1 MKYIRKLF
9 TTLACI
15 SLLFCL
21 SLTANASEESEAAGA
36 AAWEMSGVSMEHRS
50 VTFNIENVRQPQD
63 AILVVSEERG
73 DKIEIP
79 FSIKSA
85 VERITVAYPDGGWFT
100 DGLYYVWVRDL
111 EGNRCDSCFVHFWP
125 HEMSLRY
132 VNAYPCYLT
141 GETRY
146 LNADITA
153 TIGFEE
159 YKAEIQN
166 DGTFILRYPRL
177 EPGIY
182 ISVTSTDGYGCSSTS
197 RYAIEDKFIS
207 WPSVTAFREG
217 IALDGHHLS
226 SDERVCA
233 EVDGVLYYSDYG
245 VSCSYLETKPII
257 TYPLTTAETV
267 TVWTESACGS
277 ISKKITRT
285 VEDCALDTCSYSS
298 DALYKKGVYP
308 SKTFG
313 TVKPNVCGQVPCKVS
328 TTIGGT
334 VYSANINPAS
344 GSYVL
349 EYPRQKH
356 GASITLTFSD
366 AHGCSFQ
373 IKYNVTNEFHEQEL
387 DSSSILP
394 SRITATLPPGGRIV
408 AEVNGKIYKSNT
420 AASTNTSVTVKY
432 PQQAL
437 GTKIAAW
444 LESDNS
450 SFTNPQQYVVQIQPH
465 EISAFVKN
473 TSIDGGI
480 FFHRSYYQEPFSC
493 SVYAEMEGK
502 RYPCKVTKLDVES
515 DECDQYNDEYNY
527 EQDSYS
533 PRYPGYSVRYKFQCS
548 FPKAQSGTLVKVVLT
563 DNYGYTFTK
572 SVRIKNQPPKLRVNK
587 VTSDS
592 TKITGST
599 SAKSGSLIEIWIGKK
614 KYTTKVK
621 KGGSFSKKIKP
632 QKAGKSVDVWVT
644 DKNNN
649 YNCKFLRIKQAT
661 GKITLKGK
669 IYQSSSSISMSITN
683 GKKGER
689 LKLSVGSK
697 TYSKKLK
704 SGKKRQNIQISLNPK
719 ASAGTVIKA
728 VLYDKFGKRKGS
740 AQTKVY
746 IGDTIYTG
754 MSAHDA
760 QLTTWGAPVRKN
772 DWGGGYLQWV
782 YRSGGSTLYVY
793 IQNGRVV
800 SMQRFS

>member
-1 MKYIRKLF
+1 M
-9 TTLACI
+9 
-15 SLLFCL
+15 
-21 SLTANASEESEAAGA
+21 
-36 AAWEMSGVSMEHRS
+36 
-50 VTFNIENVRQPQD
+50 
-63 AILVVSEERG
+63 
-73 DKIEIP
+73 
-79 FSIKSA
+79 
-85 VERITVAYPDGGWFT
+85 
-100 DGLYYVWVRDL
+100 
-111 EGNRCDSCFVHFWP
+111 
-125 HEMSLRY
+125 
-132 VNAYPCYLT
+132 
-141 GETRY
+141 
-146 LNADITA
+146 
-153 TIGFEE
+153 
-159 YKAEIQN
+159 
-166 DGTFILRYPRL
+166 
-177 EPGIY
+177 
-182 ISVTSTDGYGCSSTS
+182 
-197 RYAIEDKFIS
+197 
-207 WPSVTAFREG
+207 
-217 IALDGHHLS
+217 
-226 SDERVCA
+226 
-233 EVDGVLYYSDYG
+233 
-245 VSCSYLETKPII
+245 
-257 TYPLTTAETV
+257 
-267 TVWTESACGS
+267 
-277 ISKKITRT
+277 
-285 VEDCALDTCSYSS
+285 EDCALDTCSYSS

-356 GASITLTFSD
+356 GTSITLTFSD
-366 AHGCSFQ
+366 AHGCSCPL
-373 IKYNVTNEFHEQEL
+373 KYKVTNEFHEWNL
-387 DSSSILP
+387 YSSSILP
-394 SRITATLPPGGRIV
+394 SRITTTLPLGGRIV
-408 AEVNGKIYKSNT
+408 AEVNGKVYKSNT
-420 AASTNTSVTVKY
+420 AASANASVTVKY

-437 GTKIAAW
+437 GSKIKAW

-450 SFTNPQQYVVQIQPH
+450 SFTNPQQYVVQIQPY
-465 EISAFVKN
+465 EINAFAKT

-480 FFHRSYYQEPFSC
+480 FLHSYYDNEPFSG
-493 SVYAEMEGK
+493 SVYVEIAGK
-502 RYPCKVTKLDVES
+502 RYPCKVAKL
-515 DECDQYNDEYNY
+515 NY
-527 EQDSYS
+527 ESKERYKYEHEEDSYETL
-533 PRYPGYSVRYKFQCS
+533 YPGYSVKYKFQGS
-548 FPKAQSGTLVKVVLT
+548 FPKAQPDTLLKVVLT

-782 YRSGGSTLYVY
+782 YRSGDSTLYVY

>member
-1 MKYIRKLF
+1 MKNIHQLF

-15 SLLFCL
+15 SLLFCFP
-21 SLTANASEESEAAGA
+21 LTTNASEESEAIGA
-36 AAWEMSGVSMEHRS
+36 AAWEINGVSMNHQS

-85 VERITVAYPDGGWFT
+85 VERITVAYPDVGWFT
-100 DGLYYVWVRDL
+100 GGLYYVWVRDL

-207 WPSVTAFREG
+207 WPSVTVFREG

-233 EVDGVLYYSDYG
+233 EVDGALYYSDYG

-267 TVWTESACGS
+267 TVWTESTCGS
-277 ISKKITRT
+277 ISKKITHT
-285 VEDCALDTCSYSS
+285 VTDCALDTCSYSS
-298 DALYKKGVYP
+298 DALYEKDVYP
-308 SKTFG
+308 SKAFG
-313 TVKPNVCGQVPCKVS
+313 IIKPNVCGQVPCKVS

-356 GASITLTFSD
+356 GTSITLTFSD
-366 AHGCSFQ
+366 AHGCSCPL
-373 IKYNVTNEFHEQEL
+373 KYKVTNEFHEWNL
-387 DSSSILP
+387 YSSSILP
-394 SRITATLPPGGRIV
+394 SRITTTLPLGGRIV
-408 AEVNGKIYKSNT
+408 AEVNGKVYKSNT
-420 AASTNTSVTVKY
+420 AASANASVTVKY

-437 GTKIAAW
+437 GSKIKAW

-450 SFTNPQQYVVQIQPH
+450 SFTNPQQYVVQIQPY
-465 EISAFVKN
+465 EINAFAKT

-480 FFHRSYYQEPFSC
+480 FLHSYYDNEPFSG
-493 SVYAEMEGK
+493 SVYVEIAGK
-502 RYPCKVTKLDVES
+502 RYPCKVAKL
-515 DECDQYNDEYNY
+515 NY
-527 EQDSYS
+527 ESKERYKYEHEEDSYETL
-533 PRYPGYSVRYKFQCS
+533 YPGYSVKYKFQGS
-548 FPKAQSGTLVKVVLT
+548 FPKAQPDTLLKVVLT

-782 YRSGGSTLYVY
+782 YRSGDSTLYVY

>member
-1 MKYIRKLF
+1 MKNIHQLF

-15 SLLFCL
+15 SLLFCFP
-21 SLTANASEESEAAGA
+21 LTTNASEESEAIGA
-36 AAWEMSGVSMEHRS
+36 AAWEINGVSMNHQS

-245 VSCSYLETKPII
+245 VSCPYLETKPII

-308 SKTFG
+308 SKAFG
-313 TVKPNVCGQVPCKVS
+313 TVKSNVCGQVPCKVS

-356 GASITLTFSD
+356 GTSITLTFSD
-366 AHGCSFQ
+366 AHGCSCPL
-373 IKYNVTNEFHEQEL
+373 KYKVTNEFHEWNL
-387 DSSSILP
+387 YSSSILP
-394 SRITATLPPGGRIV
+394 SRITTTLPLGGRIV
-408 AEVNGKIYKSNT
+408 AEVNGKVYKSNT
-420 AASTNTSVTVKY
+420 AASANASVTVKY

-437 GTKIAAW
+437 GSKIKAW

-450 SFTNPQQYVVQIQPH
+450 SFTNPQQYVVQIQPY
-465 EISAFVKN
+465 EINAFAKT

-480 FFHRSYYQEPFSC
+480 FLHSYYDNEPFSG
-493 SVYAEMEGK
+493 SVY
-502 RYPCKVTKLDVES
+502 VEI
-515 DECDQYNDEYNY
+515 
-527 EQDSYS
+527 
-533 PRYPGYSVRYKFQCS
+533 
-548 FPKAQSGTLVKVVLT
+548 A
-563 DNYGYTFTK
+563 
-572 SVRIKNQPPKLRVNK
+572 
-587 VTSDS
+587 
-592 TKITGST
+592 
-599 SAKSGSLIEIWIGKK
+599 
-614 KYTTKVK
+614 
-621 KGGSFSKKIKP
+621 
-632 QKAGKSVDVWVT
+632 
-644 DKNNN
+644 
-649 YNCKFLRIKQAT
+649 
-661 GKITLKGK
+661 
-669 IYQSSSSISMSITN
+669 
-683 GKKGER
+683 
-689 LKLSVGSK
+689 
-697 TYSKKLK
+697 
-704 SGKKRQNIQISLNPK
+704 
-719 ASAGTVIKA
+719 
-728 VLYDKFGKRKGS
+728 
-740 AQTKVY
+740 
-746 IGDTIYTG
+746 
-754 MSAHDA
+754 
-760 QLTTWGAPVRKN
+760 
-772 DWGGGYLQWV
+772 
-782 YRSGGSTLYVY
+782 
-793 IQNGRVV
+793 
-800 SMQRFS
+800 

>member
-1 MKYIRKLF
+1 MKNIHQLF

-15 SLLFCL
+15 SLLFCFP
-21 SLTANASEESEAAGA
+21 LTTNASEESEAIGA
-36 AAWEMSGVSMEHRS
+36 AAWEMSGVSMNHQS

-63 AILVVSEERG
+63 AILVVSKEDG
-73 DKIEIP
+73 DTLEIP

-85 VERITVAYPDGGWFT
+85 VERITVAYPDDGWFT
-100 DGLYYVWVRDL
+100 SGLYYVWARDL
-111 EGNRCDSCFVHFWP
+111 DGNRCNSCFEHFRY
-125 HEMSLRY
+125 HTMSLLY
-132 VNAYPCYLT
+132 VRAYPCYLT

-207 WPSVTAFREG
+207 WPSVTVFREG

-245 VSCSYLETKPII
+245 VSCPYLETKPII

-308 SKTFG
+308 SKAFG

-356 GASITLTFSD
+356 GTSITLTFSD
-366 AHGCSFQ
+366 AHGCSCPL
-373 IKYNVTNEFHEQEL
+373 KYKVTNEFHEWNL
-387 DSSSILP
+387 YSSSILP
-394 SRITATLPPGGRIV
+394 SRITTTLPLGGRIV
-408 AEVNGKIYKSNT
+408 AEVNGKVYKSNT
-420 AASTNTSVTVKY
+420 AASANASVTVKY

-437 GTKIAAW
+437 GSKIKAW

-450 SFTNPQQYVVQIQPH
+450 SFTNPQQYVVQIQPY
-465 EISAFVKN
+465 EINAFAKT

-480 FFHRSYYQEPFSC
+480 FLHSYYDNEPFSG
-493 SVYAEMEGK
+493 SVYVEIAGK
-502 RYPCKVTKLDVES
+502 RYPCKVAKL
-515 DECDQYNDEYNY
+515 NY
-527 EQDSYS
+527 ESKERYKYEHEEDSYETL
-533 PRYPGYSVRYKFQCS
+533 YPGYSVKYKFQGS
-548 FPKAQSGTLVKVVLT
+548 FPKAQPDTLLKVVLT

-572 SVRIKNQPPKLRVNK
+572 SVKIKNQPPKLRVNK

-697 TYSKKLK
+697 TYGKKLK

>member
-1 MKYIRKLF
+1 M
-9 TTLACI
+9 
-15 SLLFCL
+15 
-21 SLTANASEESEAAGA
+21 
-36 AAWEMSGVSMEHRS
+36 
-50 VTFNIENVRQPQD
+50 
-63 AILVVSEERG
+63 
-73 DKIEIP
+73 
-79 FSIKSA
+79 
-85 VERITVAYPDGGWFT
+85 
-100 DGLYYVWVRDL
+100 
-111 EGNRCDSCFVHFWP
+111 
-125 HEMSLRY
+125 
-132 VNAYPCYLT
+132 
-141 GETRY
+141 
-146 LNADITA
+146 
-153 TIGFEE
+153 
-159 YKAEIQN
+159 
-166 DGTFILRYPRL
+166 
-177 EPGIY
+177 
-182 ISVTSTDGYGCSSTS
+182 
-197 RYAIEDKFIS
+197 
-207 WPSVTAFREG
+207 
-217 IALDGHHLS
+217 
-226 SDERVCA
+226 
-233 EVDGVLYYSDYG
+233 
-245 VSCSYLETKPII
+245 
-257 TYPLTTAETV
+257 
-267 TVWTESACGS
+267 
-277 ISKKITRT
+277 
-285 VEDCALDTCSYSS
+285 
-298 DALYKKGVYP
+298 
-308 SKTFG
+308 
-313 TVKPNVCGQVPCKVS
+313 
-328 TTIGGT
+328 
-334 VYSANINPAS
+334 
-344 GSYVL
+344 
-349 EYPRQKH
+349 
-356 GASITLTFSD
+356 
-366 AHGCSFQ
+366 
-373 IKYNVTNEFHEQEL
+373 
-387 DSSSILP
+387 
-394 SRITATLPPGGRIV
+394 
-408 AEVNGKIYKSNT
+408 
-420 AASTNTSVTVKY
+420 
-432 PQQAL
+432 
-437 GTKIAAW
+437 
-444 LESDNS
+444 
-450 SFTNPQQYVVQIQPH
+450 
-465 EISAFVKN
+465 
-473 TSIDGGI
+473 
-480 FFHRSYYQEPFSC
+480 
-493 SVYAEMEGK
+493 
-502 RYPCKVTKLDVES
+502 
-515 DECDQYNDEYNY
+515 
-527 EQDSYS
+527 
-533 PRYPGYSVRYKFQCS
+533 
-548 FPKAQSGTLVKVVLT
+548 KVVLT